1 MFDGVAQA
9 RLKPTSRFQLTDEEQ
24 HPECPTCTR
33 RRHVADRAARR
44 RAGDVCDRSRSF
56 AAAVGRTHIGFSNQH
71 GNFGK
76 ATGKIVL
83 DRAAKKGSIDVTIDA
98 TSIRT
103 YSERL
108 DQIVKG
114 ERFFNVEK
122 FPTLTFKSTNL
133 TFDGDKLV
141 GADGELTMLGVTKPV
156 SLKVTNFT
164 CGEQAF
170 NKKPMCGA
178 EASATIK
185 RSEWGMTDGL
195 KLGNPSDDIMLVLPV
210 EAYRDVS

>member
-1 MFDGVAQA
+1 MNV
-9 RLKPTSRFQLTDEEQ
+9 RLAL
-24 HPECPTCTR
+24 
-33 RRHVADRAARR
+33 
-44 RAGDVCDRSRSF
+44 
-56 AAAVGRTHIGFSNQH
+56 AAVTLLTALPVAAQETYVIDPVHSQPQWVARHIGFSNQH

-83 DRAAKKGSIDVTIDA
+83 DRAAQKGSIDVTIDA

-133 TFDGDKLV
+133 TFDGDKLI

>member
-1 MFDGVAQA
+1 MKIRIALAAVVALVALPAVAQETYVIDPVHSQPQWIA
-9 RLKPTSRFQLTDEEQ
+9 R
-24 HPECPTCTR
+24 
-33 RRHVADRAARR
+33 
-44 RAGDVCDRSRSF
+44 
-56 AAAVGRTHIGFSNQH
+56 HIGFSNQH
-71 GNFGK
+71 GSFGK

-83 DRAAKKGSIDVTIDA
+83 DRAAKKGSIDVSIDA
-98 TSIRT
+98 MSIRT
-103 YSERL
+103 YDERL
-108 DQIVKG
+108 EKVVKG

-133 TFDGDKLV
+133 AFDGDKLV

-156 SLKVTNFT
+156 SLKISNFS

-178 EASATIK
+178 EATATIK
-185 RSEWGMTDGL
+185 RSDWGMTDGL
-195 KLGNPSDDIMLVLPV
+195 KLGNPGDEIGLVIPV

>member
-1 MFDGVAQA
+1 VNIRIA
-9 RLKPTSRFQLTDEEQ
+9 L
-24 HPECPTCTR
+24 
-33 RRHVADRAARR
+33 
-44 RAGDVCDRSRSF
+44 
-56 AAAVGRTHIGFSNQH
+56 AAVAVLVAFPAIAQETYVIDPVHSQPQWVATHIGFSQQH

-83 DRAAKKGSIDVTIDA
+83 DRAAKKGSIDVVIDA

-103 YSERL
+103 YSDRL
-108 DQIVKG
+108 DQVVKG

-122 FPTLTFKSTNL
+122 FPTMTFKSTNL
-133 TFDGDKLV
+133 TFDGDALV

-156 SLKVTNFT
+156 ALKVANFK

-178 EASATIK
+178 EATATIK
-185 RSEWGMTDGL
+185 RSDWGMTNGL
-195 KLGNPSDDIMLVLPV
+195 NISNPGDEIKLLIPI
-210 EAYRDVS
+210 EAYRETAP

>member
-1 MFDGVAQA
+1 MKIRIALAAVVALVALPAVAQETYVIDPVHSQPQWIA
-9 RLKPTSRFQLTDEEQ
+9 R
-24 HPECPTCTR
+24 
-33 RRHVADRAARR
+33 
-44 RAGDVCDRSRSF
+44 
-56 AAAVGRTHIGFSNQH
+56 HIGFSNQH
-71 GNFGK
+71 GSFGK

-83 DRAAKKGSIDVTIDA
+83 DRAAKKGSIDVSIDA
-98 TSIRT
+98 MSIRT
-103 YSERL
+103 YDERL
-108 DQIVKG
+108 DKVVKG

-133 TFDGDKLV
+133 AFDGDKLV

-156 SLKVTNFT
+156 SLKISNFS

-178 EASATIK
+178 EATATIK
-185 RSEWGMTDGL
+185 RSDWGMTDGL
-195 KLGNPSDDIMLVLPV
+195 KLGNPGDEIGLVIPV

>member
-1 MFDGVAQA
+1 LNIRIA
-9 RLKPTSRFQLTDEEQ
+9 L
-24 HPECPTCTR
+24 
-33 RRHVADRAARR
+33 
-44 RAGDVCDRSRSF
+44 
-56 AAAVGRTHIGFSNQH
+56 AAAAALVALPALAQETYVIEPVHSQPQWIARHIGMSNQH

-83 DRAAKKGSIDVTIDA
+83 DRAAKKGSIDVSIDA

-103 YSERL
+103 HSDRL
-108 DQIVKG
+108 DAIVKG

-122 FPTLTFKSTNL
+122 FPTITFKSTSL
-133 TFDGDKLV
+133 AFDGDKVV
-141 GADGELTMLGVTKPV
+141 GAEGELTMLGVTRPV
-156 SLKVTNFT
+156 TLKVAGFT

-178 EASATIK
+178 EATATIK

-195 KLGNPSDDIMLVLPV
+195 KLGNPADEISLIIPV
-210 EAYRDVS
+210 EAYRDMS

>member
-1 MFDGVAQA
+1 LNIRTALATIVALVAVPAFAQETYVIDPVHSQPQWIA
-9 RLKPTSRFQLTDEEQ
+9 R
-24 HPECPTCTR
+24 
-33 RRHVADRAARR
+33 
-44 RAGDVCDRSRSF
+44 
-56 AAAVGRTHIGFSNQH
+56 HIGFSNQH

-83 DRAAKKGSIDVTIDA
+83 DRAAKKGSIDVSIDA

-103 YSERL
+103 YDERL
-108 DQIVKG
+108 DKVVKG

-133 TFDGDKLV
+133 AFDGDKLV
-141 GADGELTMLGVTKPV
+141 GADGELTMLGVTRPV
-156 SLKVTNFT
+156 SLKISNFG

-178 EASATIK
+178 EATATIK
-185 RSEWGMTDGL
+185 RSDWGMTDGL
-195 KLGNPSDDIMLVLPV
+195 KIGNPGDEIGLVIPV